1 MNDEPLDVE
10 AWTSLDE
17 ISFVAEEKSEY
28 NVYRNLGDDLSERL
42 LGFGVSVIVVVRKL
56 PNDVAGRH
64 IGGQLLRAGT
74 SPGAHYEEA
83 RGSESRAD
91 FVHKLG
97 VALKELKESRY
108 WMKMIL
114 ASQMVAE
121 GEVKPALKECNEL
134 IAILAKSIFTAKRGR
149 SSGIDN

>member
-1 MNDEPLDVE
+1 MNQDPLD
-10 AWTSLDE
+10 ADDWTSLDE
-17 ISFVAEEKSEY
+17 LLYVAEEKAEY
-28 NVYRNLGDDLSERL
+28 SVYRNLGDDLSERL
-42 LGFGVSVIVVVRKL
+42 LAFGVAVIAVIRKL

-108 WMKMIL
+108 WMRVIMASKMVQE
-114 ASQMVAE
+114 AEVAPVLRE
-121 GEVKPALKECNEL
+121 
-134 IAILAKSIFTAKRGR
+134 
-149 SSGIDN
+149 